1 MPNINFKNNSKQTM
15 KKIIFAL
22 LLAGTSV
29 ASAFAQT
36 TSPITDETQ
45 MTKKVGGA
53 VMTFEATE
61 INYGNIAQ
69 GSDPLR
75 KFKFK
80 NTGTEPL
87 TITNAQGSCGCTVP
101 SYKKEPIM
109 PGETGEIE
117 VRYDTQRLGP
127 FQKAVTLTTNESP
140 TPRVLLIKGDVYEA
154 KFSNGTPMIAPA
166 TVTVPK

>member
-1 MPNINFKNNSKQTM
+1 M
-15 KKIIFAL
+15 KKVLFAL
-22 LLAGTSV
+22 FIAGTTLS
-29 ASAFAQT
+29 AAFAQT
-36 TSPITDETQ
+36 TPTVTDDTQ
-45 MTKKVGGA
+45 ATKKVDGP
-53 VMTFEATE
+53 VMTFETTE

-87 TITNAQGSCGCTVP
+87 KITNAQGSCGCTVP
-101 SYKKEPIM
+101 SYKKEAIL

-127 FQKAVTLTTNESP
+127 FQKAVTLTTNESSQ
-140 TPRVLLIKGDVYEA
+140 TRVLLIKGDVYEA
-154 KFSNGTPMIAPA
+154 KFAKDVPIVSPTGSL
-166 TVTVPK
+166 VPKQ